1 MGLICDVFDVNLY
14 TDTGEMIASTT
25 LQSADMKISV
35 DEKEIRA
42 GKGDALVAILH
53 SARKVD
59 ISLAEIEFKWDW
71 IANQLGQT
79 ATTAAVDV
87 WAVPKFYTA
96 VSDTGIKITLDETPK
111 NDETDIRIYTSAG
124 VLIANTTYS
133 IEGKVVTFA
142 SGVEEGQIV
151 EVRGYI
157 YTSAA
162 TASTVLIDNTSFA
175 DGLKCILTTIEIDSD
190 ETPIYTI
197 QVQLDEC
204 LPSGNFEL
212 NTKSARDASVSNFTF
227 KAIKPRTSDNLG
239 RIIRI
244 PISA

>member
-35 DEKEIRA
+35 DEKEVRA

-96 VSDTGIKITLDETPK
+96 ATTTGVTITLDEAPK
-111 NDETDIRIYTSAG
+111 NDETDIRIYSKEGT
-124 VLIANTTYS
+124 LIANTTYS
-133 IEGKVVTFA
+133 IVAKTVTFA
-142 SGVEEGQIV
+142 SGVEAGDIV

-157 YTSAA
+157 YSSAA
-162 TASTVLIDNTSFA
+162 SASTILIDNTSFA
-175 DGLKCILTTIEIDSD
+175 DGLKCILTTLQIDED
-190 ETPIYTI
+190 
-197 QVQLDEC
+197 
-204 LPSGNFEL
+204 
-212 NTKSARDASVSNFTF
+212 
-227 KAIKPRTSDNLG
+227 
-239 RIIRI
+239 
-244 PISA
+244 